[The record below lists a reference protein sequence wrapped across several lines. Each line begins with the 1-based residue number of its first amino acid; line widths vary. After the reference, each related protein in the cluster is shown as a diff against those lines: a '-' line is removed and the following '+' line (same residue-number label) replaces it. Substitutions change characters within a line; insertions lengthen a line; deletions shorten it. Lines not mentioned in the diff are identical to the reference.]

1 MDVKSLNDMDTPR
14 FKIGEVS
21 EALNMPRQTIRY
33 FEDKGLIVPIRT
45 KESNHRRY
53 SLYDVY
59 KMTIRKQYKNIGV
72 TIADTETVFKTNS
85 AETIFN
91 ILSNQEAVLKKDRER
106 AELRVISIE
115 KFTERV
121 RRTEIH
127 LDRYLYAKRPAF
139 WKTPHMA
146 EKDLLT
152 DSVTNLARQI
162 AVDLLPL
169 SVYTFKIDTDEWL
182 DHFTSDCSDH
192 EFSFCG
198 HWDLS
203 IESPFAERVGFDKMP
218 TAQYVP
224 EEENCIYTVFKQKE
238 THLLQLDRL
247 REAMEFINNNRLKV
261 AGDIYG
267 NIVISRHNEEGEYER
282 YFEVWIP
289 VTDA

>member
-1 MDVKSLNDMDTPR
+1 METKSLNDMDSPR

-21 EALNMPRQTIRY
+21 EALSMPRQTIRY
-33 FEDKGLIVPIRT
+33 FEDMGLVVPIRN

-53 SLYDVY
+53 SIYDVY

-72 TIADTETVFKTNS
+72 SIAETETIFKTTR
-85 AETIFN
+85 AEDIFN
-91 ILSNQEAVLKKDRER
+91 ILSKCEAILKKER
-106 AELRVISIE
+106 DLAELRVISIE
-115 KFTERV
+115 KFKERV
-121 RRTEIH
+121 RRTETH
-127 LDRYLYAKRPAF
+127 LNRYLYAKRPAF
-139 WKTPHMA
+139 WKIPHMA
-146 EKDLLT
+146 DKDLLT
-152 DSVTNLARQI
+152 DSVTNMARQI
-162 AVDLLPL
+162 AVELLPL
-169 SVYTFKIDTDEWL
+169 SVYTFTIDTDEWL
-182 DHFTSDCSDH
+182 DHSISDCRDL
-192 EFSFCG
+192 EFAFCG

-238 THLLQLDRL
+238 THFLQLDRL
-247 REAMEFINNNRLKV
+247 RDAMEFINNNRLKV

-282 YFEVWIP
+282 YFEAWIP